1 MKPVIN
7 SVSAIKKFD
16 LTNKVAIITGGAGFF
31 GLQHAEA
38 IAEMGGLPILF
49 DIDEKVSKAQAKYI
63 NKYFD
68 TSSIGMG
75 VDITSPNQVSNASSE
90 IIQKFGKIDILINN
104 AANNPKFNSSST
116 NSEQWSRLEH
126 FSLDQWNLD
135 LSVGLT
141 GAFLCS
147 QTVGKHMAGNN
158 SGVIL
163 NIASD
168 LSVIG
173 PDQRIY
179 RKPELPDEK
188 QPVKPVSYSV
198 IKSGLVGLTKYLAT
212 YWAHNGVR
220 VNAISPGGIYDNQD
234 QEFIKNLSELIPLG
248 RMASQDEYKAAVIFL
263 VSDASSYMTGSN
275 LIIDGGRTTW

>member
-1 MKPVIN
+1 MK

-16 LTNKVAIITGGAGFF
+16 LTNRVAIITGGGGLF

-49 DIDEKVSKAQAKYI
+49 DIDETSSKVQAKYI
-63 NKYFD
+63 NKSFD
-68 TSSIGMG
+68 TSCIGMS
-75 VDITSPNQVSNASSE
+75 VDITNPNQISNASNK
-90 IIQKFGKIDILINN
+90 IIEKFGKIDILINN

-116 NSEQWSRLEH
+116 TSNQWSRLEH
-126 FSLDQWNLD
+126 FSLEQWDSD

-147 QTVGKHMAGNN
+147 QIIGTHMVENN
-158 SGVIL
+158 GGVIL

-179 RKPELPDEK
+179 RKPELPDEE
-188 QPVKPVSYSV
+188 QAVKPISYSV

-212 YWAHNGVR
+212 YWAHKGVR

-234 QEFIKNLSELIPLG
+234 EEFVKHLSELIPLG
-248 RMASQDEYKAAVIFL
+248 RMASQDEYKSAVIFL
-263 VSDASSYMTGSN
+263 VSDASSYMTGTN